1 MVARLRAFM
10 TEVVTSSTGDAD
22 KASKLVRRGSFVA
35 LGGYAASQALRL
47 GGNLVLWKILEPR
60 AFGMVAIVNVL
71 LQGLQMFSDI
81 GVGPSIVQNPRG
93 NEPTFLNTAWTIQVG
108 RGVVLWLV
116 ATALSV
122 PVAHFY
128 AEPMLASLLPVAALA
143 ALFAG
148 LNSTR
153 LFSATRAIALG
164 RLTLID
170 LGSQAVGLVVMI
182 SWAFFRPSVWA
193 LVAGGIVSAAV
204 RMVMSHSLLPGIRN
218 RPLWDRESAASLIRF
233 GRWVFLS
240 TLLAFAV
247 MQSDRLIFGGM
258 IPMDQ
263 LGVYSIAVTW
273 ATLPSLIVD
282 KVMSSA
288 LFPALSRA
296 NDVGALRNVYEKT
309 RKPWL
314 LLGAF
319 GSACLVAAG
328 PQLIDV
334 LYDARAVNAGWIIQ
348 LLATAGWFL
357 ILETANATVLLAKGR
372 SDWVAAGSFAKLVGM
387 IALIWTGHALYGFP
401 GALAGFAG
409 SELARYVVSTVA
421 VVKERVSL
429 VPHDG
434 LLTLAFGAAS
444 GLGWLAANATRSA
457 LSPFLQVRALSAF
470 VEATAAVAV
479 AGVIFGVMYLRA
491 RRPR

>member
-1 MVARLRAFM
+1 MLFSM
-10 TEVVTSSTGDAD
+10 
-22 KASKLVRRGSFVA
+22 
-35 LGGYAASQALRL
+35 
-47 GGNLVLWKILEPR
+47 
-60 AFGMVAIVNVL
+60 
-71 LQGLQMFSDI
+71 MFSDI
-81 GVGPSIVQNPRG
+81 GVGPSIVQNRRG
-93 NEPTFLNTAWTIQVG
+93 NEPAFLNTAWTIQVG

-116 ATALSV
+116 ATAVSI
-122 PVAHFY
+122 PVARFY
-128 AEPMLASLLPVAALA
+128 EEPMLASLLPVAALA

-153 LFSATRAIALG
+153 LFSATRALALG

-170 LGSQAVGLVVMI
+170 LASQAVGLVAMVT
-182 SWAFFRPSVWA
+182 WALVRPSVWA
-193 LVAGGIVSAAV
+193 LVVGGIVTAAV

-218 RPLWDRESAASLIRF
+218 RPLWDRESAASLIKF

-282 KVMSSA
+282 KVMTSA

-296 NDVGALRNVYEKT
+296 NDVPGALRDVYKKT
-309 RKPWL
+309 REPWL

-328 PQLIDV
+328 PQLVDV
-334 LYDARAVNAGWIIQ
+334 LYDERAESAGWIIQ
-348 LLATAGWFL
+348 LLALAGWFL

-372 SDWVAAGSFAKLVGM
+372 SDWVAAGSFAKLLGM
-387 IALIWTGHALYGFP
+387 IAMIWIGHAAYGFP
-401 GALAGFAG
+401 GAVAGFAG
-409 SELARYVVSTVA
+409 AELARYVVSTVA

-429 VPHDG
+429 VFSDSY
-434 LLTLAFGAAS
+434 LTLAFGATS
-444 GLGWLAANATRSA
+444 GLGWLAAKATRSTLA
-457 LSPFLQVRALSAF
+457 PLVQHRALSAF

-479 AGVIFGVMYLRA
+479 AGLVFGVLYLRA
-491 RRPR
+491 RRQR